1 MTVEKIYPVAQ
12 NDPRYVIQK
21 LKTTVGSAK
30 RTLTIA
36 SIHVNRAK
44 VGNNSF
50 QEFENGFML
59 VANTEPE
66 TKNAQWKDVT
76 LIYCIPGNPKFL
88 VILDNNQRC

>member
-1 MTVEKIYPVAQ
+1 LRRAKEVLHKA
-12 NDPRYVIQK
+12 RYVIQK

-50 QEFENGFML
+50 QEFLNGFML
-59 VANTEPE
+59 VTNTEPE
-66 TKNAQWKDVT
+66 TKNAEWKAIT
-76 LIYCIPGNPKFL
+76 FIYRIPGSSKF
-88 VILDNNQRC
+88 